1 MPPLKKTPGQAN
13 AEALR
18 KAGCDYARK
27 QVAKIFLNSNV
38 EDHTDVYPRFL
49 TAELVMGK
57 VLGEGGFGVV
67 HEIRSFKI
75 EHDKRRGTTKKG
87 DHEVDDLEHQEREFL
102 AEHCIRDGGDA
113 RYAVK
118 FLKKEIIKD
127 PAMFILAI
135 KDMAIESRFL
145 SSIKHPHIVKMRA
158 LSTGDPYS
166 ENFFIIMD
174 RLYDTLE
181 TRIETWRKRYKAALS
196 IVGRLTDKKGL
207 KVLALLEERVVAAY
221 DISSAFEYL
230 HSHK

>member
-1 MPPLKKTPGQAN
+1 MPHLKKTPPN

-18 KAGCDYARK
+18 KARCDYARK
-27 QVAKIFLNSNV
+27 QVVKIFVNSNV
-38 EDHTDVYPRFL
+38 KDHTDVYPRFEIS
-49 TAELVMGK
+49 ELGMGK
-57 VLGEGGFGVV
+57 VLGKGGFGVV
-67 HEIRSFKI
+67 NEIRSLKI
-75 EHDKRRGTTKKG
+75 VHDKRGKKKG
-87 DHEVDDLEHQEREFL
+87 DNEVDDVEEQAREFI

-118 FLKKEIIKD
+118 YLREEVIKN

-145 SSIKHPHIVKMRA
+145 SSIKHPNIVKMRA
-158 LSTGDPYS
+158 LSTVDPCN

-181 TRIETWRKRYKAALS
+181 KRIEKWRKRHKAAFS
-196 IVGRLTDKKGL
+196 IVGRVTDRKGL